1 MPIVWD
7 MSPRVPVGPTQDEVD
22 LAIVGA
28 GLAGAATAWAATRRG
43 LSVALFEQFAVGHD
57 RGSSHGSARI
67 FRRAYE
73 DELYV
78 RLTGESAELW
88 RELEADTATTLLRTT
103 GGVDHG
109 TQPALALIKEYLS
122 AAHVP
127 HEVLDAREAGRRWPG
142 MRFESRVV
150 FHPEAGVIDAE
161 ATVRACVDASSRRG
175 ALILD
180 RTPVAQII
188 LRDGGVTLRA
198 GEDYWPARRVV
209 VAAGAW
215 VEEVLTG
222 IVPFPRVTVSQQQVF
237 HFPRRDPSVNWP
249 TFVHRHAL
257 FVYGLPGG
265 RDGGEQ
271 NAQKV
276 AEFDSGTVTTATGR
290 DGIVDPAARSRLV
303 GYVED
308 WLPGLVP
315 APLNETTCLYTTTA
329 DRDFILDQRGPI
341 IVCSACSGHGA
352 KFAPWLGDQAAKLA
366 AGDGTVEDRFRLD
379 RARIFLANERTGS

>member
-1 MPIVWD
+1 M
-7 MSPRVPVGPTQDEVD
+7 PVGHTQAEVD
-22 LAIVGA
+22 VAIVGA

-43 LSVALFEQFAVGHD
+43 LSVALFEQLAIGHH

-78 RLTGESAELW
+78 RLTGEAGELW
-88 RELEADTATTLLRTT
+88 RELEVDTATTLLRTT

-109 TQPALALIKEYLS
+109 SQRSLALIEEYLS

-127 HEVLDAREAGRRWPG
+127 HEVFDAREAGRRWPG

-161 ATVRACVDASSRRG
+161 AAVRACVDASRRRG
-175 ALILD
+175 AVILD
-180 RTPVAQII
+180 STPVAQII
-188 LRDGGVTLRA
+188 PRDSGVTLRA

-215 VEEVLTG
+215 VEALLSG
-222 IVPFPRVTVSQQQVF
+222 LVPFPWVTVTQQQVF
-237 HFPRRDPSVNWP
+237 HFPRRDPSIDWP

-265 RDGGEQ
+265 RDGGEH

-276 AEFDSGTVTTATGR
+276 AEYQSGAVTTATGR

-303 GYVED
+303 GYVQD
-308 WLPGLVP
+308 WLPGLV
-315 APLNETTCLYTTTA
+315 ASPLNETTCLYTSTA
-329 DRDFILDQRGPI
+329 DEDFVLDQSGPI

-352 KFAPWLGDQAAKLA
+352 KFAPWLGDQAARLA

-379 RARIFLANERTGS
+379 RARRSLANEAPGG

>member
-1 MPIVWD
+1 
-7 MSPRVPVGPTQDEVD
+7 MSPGVPVGHTQAEVD
-22 LAIVGA
+22 VAVVGA

-43 LSVALFEQFAVGHD
+43 LSVALFEQFAIGHH

-78 RLTGESAELW
+78 RLTGEAGELW
-88 RELEADTATTLLRTT
+88 RELEVDTKTTLLRTT

-109 TQPALALIKEYLS
+109 AQRSLALIEEYLS

-142 MRFESRVV
+142 MRFESTVV
-150 FHPEAGVIDAE
+150 FHPEAGVIDAD
-161 ATVRACVDASSRRG
+161 AAVRACVDASRRRG
-175 ALILD
+175 ATILD
-180 RTPVAQII
+180 STPVAQII
-188 LRDGGVTLRA
+188 PRDSGVTLRV

-215 VEEVLTG
+215 VETLVSG
-222 IVPFPRVTVSQQQVF
+222 IVPFPPVTVTQQQVF
-237 HFPRRDPSVNWP
+237 HFPRRDPSIDWP
-249 TFVHRHAL
+249 VFVHRHAL

-265 RDGGEQ
+265 RDGGEH

-276 AEFDSGTVTTATGR
+276 AEFDSGTVTTATDR

-303 GYVED
+303 GYVQD
-308 WLPGLVP
+308 WLPGLVSS
-315 APLNETTCLYTTTA
+315 PLNETTCLYTSTA
-329 DRDFILDQRGPI
+329 DEDFVLDQRGPI

-379 RARIFLANERTGS
+379 RARRSLANETAGG

>member
-1 MPIVWD
+1 MPVD
-7 MSPRVPVGPTQDEVD
+7 RTHDEVD
-22 LAIVGA
+22 VAIVGA
-28 GLAGAATAWAATRRG
+28 GLAGATTAWAATRRG
-43 LSVALFEQFAVGHD
+43 LSVALFEQFPIGHN

-88 RELEADTATTLLRTT
+88 RELEVDTSTTLLRTT

-109 TQPALALIKEYLS
+109 ARGLELIEEHLS

-150 FHPEAGVIDAE
+150 FHPEAGVIDAD
-161 ATVRACVDASSRRG
+161 ATVRACVYASRRRG
-175 ALILD
+175 AAILD
-180 RTPVAQII
+180 STPVAEII
-188 LRDGGVTLRA
+188 PGDSGVTLKA

-215 VEEVLTG
+215 VGDLLTG
-222 IVPFPRVTVSQQQVF
+222 IVPFPRVTVTQQQVF
-237 HFPRRDPSVNWP
+237 HFPRRDPSIDWP
-249 TFVHRHAL
+249 TFIHRDAL

-265 RDGGEQ
+265 RDGGPH

-276 AEFDSGTVTTATGR
+276 AEYDSGTVTTATGR
-290 DGIVDPAARSRLV
+290 DGVVDPAARSRLV
-303 GYVED
+303 GYVEN
-308 WLPGLVP
+308 WLPGLV
-315 APLNETTCLYTTTA
+315 ADPLTETTCLYTTTA
-329 DRDFILDQRGPI
+329 DEDFILDRRGPI
-341 IVCSACSGHGA
+341 VVCSACSGHGA
-352 KFAPWLGDQAAKLA
+352 KFAPWLGEQAAKLA
-366 AGDGTVEDRFRLD
+366 AGEGTVEDRFRLD
-379 RARIFLANERTGS
+379 RAHLSLANDATGG